1 MLEISNLNC
10 IEECNDW
17 MSKKELMD
25 FYKCSKTTIEQIINK
40 LNSVS
45 RNATQ
50 SHIKK
55 GGYHNREVF
64 YDGYL
69 VKLIQAKLL
78 SNKANQGN
86 NSDTIKSIVKTAVKN
101 EQKYIYSA
109 KEIWELS
116 NVSSRTW
123 DRFVAEFL
131 TEVNFDQKGDYLE
144 EHPSRNGGNKYTEK
158 TLKTFQAW
166 LMRNKAN
173 QGNNSDTIKS
183 IVKTD
188 VKNECGDWM
197 SKKEL
202 MDFCKCS
209 KTTLE
214 QIISKLSSQTGLATQ
229 SHIKKGGYHNSEVFY
244 DDYLVKLIQAKLLSN
259 QTNQGK
265 TSDTI
270 KSIVKS
276 AVKNELT
283 KTLSKDE
290 IKIELARAKV
300 LELQSKAQ
308 IEQSKAQI
316 EHEKAQKQIITEQ
329 ERTKREVEKTKRKET
344 ELELI
349 REKKEFAR
357 QQSIKKALKIK
368 NFTEPLKQELK
379 TMSKELAQAAIQ
391 AEYTKKLKQLDADGK
406 YMLYIFHNPTN
417 PTIYK
422 IGKSNSLGN
431 RLAIGTSENP
441 NLQILYKKW
450 CNCQMA
456 CDELEET
463 IHQELKE
470 YNYNNYSDTGSKE
483 WFVLTKEKLNEI
495 VNKYGFIQSSY

>member
-1 MLEISNLNC
+1 M
-10 IEECNDW
+10 
-17 MSKKELMD
+17 K
-25 FYKCSKTTIEQIINK
+25 
-40 LNSVS
+40 
-45 RNATQ
+45 
-50 SHIKK
+50 
-55 GGYHNREVF
+55 
-64 YDGYL
+64 
-69 VKLIQAKLL
+69 
-78 SNKANQGN
+78 
-86 NSDTIKSIVKTAVKN
+86 DTINDLSI
-101 EQKYIYSA
+101 
-109 KEIWELS
+109 
-116 NVSSRTW
+116 
-123 DRFVAEFL
+123 
-131 TEVNFDQKGDYLE
+131 
-144 EHPSRNGGNKYTEK
+144 
-158 TLKTFQAW
+158 
-166 LMRNKAN
+166 
-173 QGNNSDTIKS
+173 IKS
-183 IVKTD
+183 D
-188 VKNECGDWM
+188 GDWM

-214 QIISKLSSQTGLATQ
+214 QIINNLSCQIDLATQ

-259 QTNQGK
+259 QTNQGSG
-265 TSDTI
+265 SDTI

-290 IKIELARAKV
+290 IKLELARNKT
-300 LELQSKAQ
+300 LQIQ
-308 IEQSKAQI
+308 YQ
-316 EHEKAQKQIITEQ
+316 AQKQIITEQ
-329 ERTKREVEKTKRKET
+329 ERTNRQKIAEQERTKREQEKTKRKET

-349 REKKEFAR
+349 KEKKEFAR

-379 TMSKELAQAAIQ
+379 IMSKELAQAAVQ

-450 CNCQMA
+450 CNCQLS

-463 IHQELKE
+463 IHQELRE

-495 VNKYGFIQSSY
+495 VNKYEFIQSSY

>member
-1 MLEISNLNC
+1 MQELTNL
-10 IEECNDW
+10 
-17 MSKKELMD
+17 
-25 FYKCSKTTIEQIINK
+25 
-40 LNSVS
+40 
-45 RNATQ
+45 
-50 SHIKK
+50 
-55 GGYHNREVF
+55 
-64 YDGYL
+64 
-69 VKLIQAKLL
+69 
-78 SNKANQGN
+78 
-86 NSDTIKSIVKTAVKN
+86 SIVKTAVKN
-101 EQKYIYSA
+101 EA
-109 KEIWELS
+109 
-116 NVSSRTW
+116 
-123 DRFVAEFL
+123 
-131 TEVNFDQKGDYLE
+131 
-144 EHPSRNGGNKYTEK
+144 
-158 TLKTFQAW
+158 
-166 LMRNKAN
+166 
-173 QGNNSDTIKS
+173 
-183 IVKTD
+183 
-188 VKNECGDWM
+188 DWM

-202 MDFCKCS
+202 MEFCKCS
-209 KTTLE
+209 ARVLE
-214 QIISKLSSQTGLATQ
+214 QIVADLSSETGFATQ

-244 DDYLVKLIQAKLLSN
+244 DGYLVKLIQAKLLSN

-270 KSIVKS
+270 KSIVKT

-290 IKIELARAKV
+290 IKLELARNKT
-300 LELQSKAQ
+300 LQIQ
-308 IEQSKAQI
+308 YQ
-316 EHEKAQKQIITEQ
+316 AQKQIITEQ
-329 ERTKREVEKTKRKET
+329 ERTKREIERTKRKET

-349 REKKEFAR
+349 REKKEFTR

-379 TMSKELAQAAIQ
+379 IMSKELAQAAVQ

-441 NLQILYKKW
+441 NLTILYKKW

-463 IHQELKE
+463 IHQELRE

-495 VNKYGFIQSSY
+495 VNKYEFIQSSY

>member
-1 MLEISNLNC
+1 MQELTNLSIVKADVKNGA
-10 IEECNDW
+10 DW
-17 MSKKELMD
+17 MSKKELAE
-25 FYKCSKTTIEQIINK
+25 FCKCSARVLEQIVEK
-40 LNSVS
+40 LNCEV
-45 RNATQ
+45 NFAIQ

-55 GGYHNREVF
+55 GGYHNLETF
-64 YDGYL
+64 YDDYL

-86 NSDTIKSIVKTAVKN
+86 NSSVVK
-101 EQKYIYSA
+101 E
-109 KEIWELS
+109 
-116 NVSSRTW
+116 
-123 DRFVAEFL
+123 
-131 TEVNFDQKGDYLE
+131 
-144 EHPSRNGGNKYTEK
+144 
-158 TLKTFQAW
+158 
-166 LMRNKAN
+166 
-173 QGNNSDTIKS
+173 
-183 IVKTD
+183 
-188 VKNECGDWM
+188 
-197 SKKEL
+197 
-202 MDFCKCS
+202 
-209 KTTLE
+209 
-214 QIISKLSSQTGLATQ
+214 
-229 SHIKKGGYHNSEVFY
+229 
-244 DDYLVKLIQAKLLSN
+244 
-259 QTNQGK
+259 
-265 TSDTI
+265 
-270 KSIVKS
+270 IVKS

-290 IKIELARAKV
+290 IKLELARNKT
-300 LELQSKAQ
+300 LQIQ
-308 IEQSKAQI
+308 YQT
-316 EHEKAQKQIITEQ
+316 QKQIITEQ
-329 ERTKREVEKTKRKET
+329 ERTKREIERTKRKET

-349 REKKEFAR
+349 REKKEFTR

-379 TMSKELAQAAIQ
+379 IMSKELAQAAVQ

-441 NLQILYKKW
+441 NLTILYKKW

-463 IHQELKE
+463 IHQELRE

-495 VNKYGFIQSSY
+495 VNKYEFIQSSY

>member
-1 MLEISNLNC
+1 MDNTNDLSIVKSAVKNEA
-10 IEECNDW
+10 DW
-17 MSKKELMD
+17 MSKKELME
-25 FYKCSKTTIEQIINK
+25 FCKCSDKTLEQNISSLSIETGFD
-40 LNSVS
+40 
-45 RNATQ
+45 TQ

-55 GGYHNREVF
+55 GGYHNSEVF

-78 SNKANQGN
+78 SKQTNQGSG
-86 NSDTIKSIVKTAVKN
+86 SDTIKSIVKA
-101 EQKYIYSA
+101 
-109 KEIWELS
+109 
-116 NVSSRTW
+116 
-123 DRFVAEFL
+123 
-131 TEVNFDQKGDYLE
+131 
-144 EHPSRNGGNKYTEK
+144 
-158 TLKTFQAW
+158 
-166 LMRNKAN
+166 
-173 QGNNSDTIKS
+173 
-183 IVKTD
+183 
-188 VKNECGDWM
+188 
-197 SKKEL
+197 
-202 MDFCKCS
+202 
-209 KTTLE
+209 
-214 QIISKLSSQTGLATQ
+214 
-229 SHIKKGGYHNSEVFY
+229 
-244 DDYLVKLIQAKLLSN
+244 
-259 QTNQGK
+259 
-265 TSDTI
+265 
-270 KSIVKS
+270 

-290 IKIELARAKV
+290 IKLELAKT
-300 LELQSKAQ
+300 
-308 IEQSKAQI
+308 KAQI
-316 EHEKAQKQIITEQ
+316 EHEKAQKQIIIEQEKTNRQKITEQERTNRQKIIEQ

-344 ELELI
+344 DLELI

-379 TMSKELAQAAIQ
+379 IMSKELAQAAVQ

-406 YMLYIFHNPTN
+406 YMLYIFYNPTN

-450 CNCQMA
+450 CNCQMS

-463 IHQELKE
+463 IHQELRE

-495 VNKYGFIQSSY
+495 VNKYNFIQSSY

>member
-1 MLEISNLNC
+1 MNDLEI
-10 IEECNDW
+10 
-17 MSKKELMD
+17 
-25 FYKCSKTTIEQIINK
+25 
-40 LNSVS
+40 
-45 RNATQ
+45 
-50 SHIKK
+50 
-55 GGYHNREVF
+55 
-64 YDGYL
+64 
-69 VKLIQAKLL
+69 VKA
-78 SNKANQGN
+78 
-86 NSDTIKSIVKTAVKN
+86 AVKN
-101 EQKYIYSA
+101 E
-109 KEIWELS
+109 
-116 NVSSRTW
+116 
-123 DRFVAEFL
+123 
-131 TEVNFDQKGDYLE
+131 G
-144 EHPSRNGGNKYTEK
+144 
-158 TLKTFQAW
+158 
-166 LMRNKAN
+166 
-173 QGNNSDTIKS
+173 
-183 IVKTD
+183 
-188 VKNECGDWM
+188 GDWM

-209 KTTLE
+209 ARVLE
-214 QIISKLSSQTGLATQ
+214 QIVADFNCETGFAIKT
-229 SHIKKGGYHNSEVFY
+229 HIKKGGYHNLETFY

-270 KSIVKS
+270 KEIVKS

-290 IKIELARAKV
+290 IKLELAKNKT
-300 LELQSKAQ
+300 LQLQSKAQ
-308 IEQSKAQI
+308 IEQS
-316 EHEKAQKQIITEQ
+316 KAQKQIITEQ
-329 ERTKREVEKTKRKET
+329 ERTKREQIRHDKEIEIAKRKET
-344 ELELI
+344 ELELLRQKNI
-349 REKKEFAR
+349 NKK
-357 QQSIKKALKIK
+357 LKIK

-379 TMSKELAQAAIQ
+379 TMTKELAQAAVQ

-406 YMLYIFHNPTN
+406 YMLYIFYNPTN

-463 IHQELKE
+463 IHQELRE

-495 VNKYGFIQSSY
+495 VNKYNFIQSSY

>member
-1 MLEISNLNC
+1 MQELTNLN
-10 IEECNDW
+10 
-17 MSKKELMD
+17 
-25 FYKCSKTTIEQIINK
+25 Y
-40 LNSVS
+40 
-45 RNATQ
+45 
-50 SHIKK
+50 
-55 GGYHNREVF
+55 EV
-64 YDGYL
+64 
-69 VKLIQAKLL
+69 
-78 SNKANQGN
+78 
-86 NSDTIKSIVKTAVKN
+86 KSAVKN
-101 EQKYIYSA
+101 E
-109 KEIWELS
+109 
-116 NVSSRTW
+116 
-123 DRFVAEFL
+123 
-131 TEVNFDQKGDYLE
+131 G
-144 EHPSRNGGNKYTEK
+144 
-158 TLKTFQAW
+158 
-166 LMRNKAN
+166 
-173 QGNNSDTIKS
+173 
-183 IVKTD
+183 
-188 VKNECGDWM
+188 GDWM

-202 MDFCKCS
+202 AEFCKCS
-209 KTTLE
+209 NDSLE
-214 QIISKLSSQTGLATQ
+214 RVIKDLISRTDAATQ

-265 TSDTI
+265 SSDTI
-270 KSIVKS
+270 KSVVKT

-290 IKIELARAKV
+290 LK
-300 LELQSKAQ
+300 LELEKLKTEKQRLRT
-308 IEQSKAQI
+308 EQTKS
-316 EHEKAQKQIITEQ
+316 ITE
-329 ERTKREVEKTKRKET
+329 REIALSNNKIII
-344 ELELI
+344 I

-379 TMSKELAQAAIQ
+379 VMSKELAQAAVQ

-406 YMLYIFHNPTN
+406 YMLYIFYNPTN

-450 CNCQMA
+450 CNCQLS

-463 IHQELKE
+463 IHQELRE